1 MFKDVTREIPIC
13 YTIML
18 GGSQPYLKDAI
29 EPIFSN
35 LKPAIESQG
44 WEQSSEEME
53 TQPALF
59 VDRELKAHG
68 TIVTTLVYGAVFFVA
83 SWAGNK
89 VLDQFFTEK
98 LQEISNKVASVLL
111 KKFNLNSNKIIEV
124 RHIVWY
130 KDIELAIV
138 LRMKIKNENQI
149 KENSNAL
156 IQAHRNASS
165 WFEANGKQAPV
176 HCYIIKDGKSNIEPL
191 LYQSIQ
197 EMDDIEGCANFE
209 KRVKE
214 FRAKS
219 KKT

>member
-1 MFKDVTREIPIC
+1 MSKDEIKETPIQ

-29 EPIFSN
+29 ETIYSN
-35 LKPAIESQG
+35 LQPVIESQG

-68 TIVTTLVYGAVFFVA
+68 TIVTSLVYGAIFIA

-89 VLDQFFTEK
+89 VLDQFFTDE
-98 LQEISNKVASVLL
+98 LQKISNKVASILL
-111 KKFNLNSNKIIEV
+111 KRFNLKAHKLIEV

-130 KDIELAIV
+130 KDIELAVVI
-138 LRMKIKNENQI
+138 RMKVNNEKQI

-165 WFEANGKQAPV
+165 WFKANGKQAPV
-176 HCYIIKDGKSNIEPL
+176 HCYIIENGKSNIEPI

-197 EMDDIEGCANFE
+197 EMDDIEGRANFE

-214 FRAKS
+214 FREKNN
-219 KKT
+219 KT